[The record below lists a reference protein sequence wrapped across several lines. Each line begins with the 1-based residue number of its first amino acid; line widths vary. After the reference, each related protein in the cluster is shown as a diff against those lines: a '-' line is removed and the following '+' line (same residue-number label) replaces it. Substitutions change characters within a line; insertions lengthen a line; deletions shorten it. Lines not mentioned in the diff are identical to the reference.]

1 MYTDYSTI
9 SIQQVLKIFGSSQM
23 QSDILISDKL
33 PDITVYTVAHTLKK
47 QLCTHLLIRL
57 LMNKLFHGDKS
68 NDLLPYE
75 EQ

>member
-1 MYTDYSTI
+1 
-9 SIQQVLKIFGSSQM
+9 M